1 MTESIKTQTQ
11 SRIWRKDGF
20 LICTDPAL
28 FPILLLTEIFN
39 SDAFYWANA
48 PTPEAM
54 RAMLEN
60 SLSFGVY
67 RELAQEEE
75 KASNA
80 TPSSSTGA
88 ITSGR
93 SSSAKLEFV
102 GMARCIT
109 DFVTFSYLTDVWVQP
124 GFQGRGLGRWLVSC
138 VGEVMESM
146 PFLRRHILFT
156 SDWDRSVPFY
166 EEILGVSVVEA
177 RRGEG
182 LAIMSKR
189 GPANPLVGQPGP

>member
-1 MTESIKTQTQ
+1 MTESVKTQTQ

-28 FPILLLTEIFN
+28 FPIPLLTEIFN
-39 SDAFYWANA
+39 SKAFYWANA

-67 RELAQEEE
+67 RKLVQEEE
-75 KASNA
+75 EVKASNA
-80 TPSSSTGA
+80 KPSSSTGA
-88 ITSGR
+88 TTLGTTS
-93 SSSAKLEFV
+93 STKLGFV

-138 VGEVMESM
+138 VGEAMESM

-182 LAIMSKR
+182 VALMSKR
-189 GPANPLVGQPGP
+189 GPANPFVGQ